1 MKIKTIKN
9 SRGFTLIELI
19 ITVAILGII
28 AAVAFPAYDRYKRKG
43 YRMDAI
49 SYLTKAAA
57 FEENWMAENG
67 VYTNDRTK
75 LGGNTTEHDL
85 YAITATGGSTFSITA
100 TAKGGQASDTDCA
113 SFTIDSVGRKTAKKS
128 DNTDNSDKCWGR

>member
-1 MKIKTIKN
+1 MKNKLMKK
-9 SRGFTLIELI
+9 SHGFTLIELV

-28 AAVAFPAYDRYKRKG
+28 AAVAIPSYDRYKRKG

-67 VYTNDRTK
+67 VYTNDLTK
-75 LGGNTTEHDL
+75 IGGASTEDDH
-85 YAITATGGSTFSITA
+85 YTITATGGSTFLITA
-100 TAKGGQASDTDCA
+100 TAKGAQVSDTDCNVY
-113 SFTIDSVGRKTAKKS
+113 TIDNVGRKLAKKS
-128 DNTDNSDKCWGR
+128 DTSDNSQKCWGS

>member
-1 MKIKTIKN
+1 MNNKVMKK
-9 SRGFTLIELI
+9 SHGFTLIELI

-28 AAVAFPAYDRYKRKG
+28 AAVAIPSYDRYKRKG

-67 VYTNDRTK
+67 VYTNDLTK
-75 LGGNTTEHDL
+75 IGGTTTDEDH
-85 YAITATGGSTFSITA
+85 YNIQATGGSTFLITA
-100 TAKGGQASDTDCA
+100 TAKGAQVSDEDCNVY
-113 SFTIDSVGRKTAKKS
+113 TIDNVGRKLATKS
-128 DNTDNSDKCWGR
+128 DTSDNSQKCWGS